1 VKPRFDRGILDTWW
15 YDEAKAAKL
24 GKKVAAS
31 PDDSAP
37 SSSRRPLLI
46 IAALGGLAL
55 AGFFIWR
62 SRRQT
67 RPQ

>member
-15 YDEAKAAKL
+15 YDDAKAAKL
-24 GKKVAAS
+24 AARVASS
-31 PDDSAP
+31 PDESTHTG
-37 SSSRRPLLI
+37 SRRPLLI
-46 IAALGGLAL
+46 IAALGGLVL